1 MRNQVKHIDVP
12 TLAKRSLGFRLTFRV
27 YLFDKFVRLAE
38 WILGYPINHE
48 AVMNAV
54 RRYYH
59 DKL

>member
-1 MRNQVKHIDVP
+1 MKHIDIP
-12 TLAKRSLGFRLTFRV
+12 TLAKRSLGFRLTVRV
-27 YLFDKFVRLAE
+27 YLFDKLVRIAE
-38 WILGYPINHE
+38 WVLGYPIEHG